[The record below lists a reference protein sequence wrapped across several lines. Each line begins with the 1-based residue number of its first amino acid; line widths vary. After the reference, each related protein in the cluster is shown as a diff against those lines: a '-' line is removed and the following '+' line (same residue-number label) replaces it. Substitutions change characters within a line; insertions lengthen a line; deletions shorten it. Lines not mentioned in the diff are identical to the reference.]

1 MSTRDETG
9 GDWVCF
15 AQKTITQDIVDDGK
29 KRCAWLWEFCSEKP
43 RDHSERDFCR
53 LFATSYLKRFHGGMN
68 TPISKFPS
76 EDKYGKDNWVVSG
89 RNTFPRCSDAIHTYM
104 FQGHSV
110 MPQDN
115 QPKRTRIAPRSD
127 KNTGYSWAQGKR
139 LVSLLCTTVF
149 LPWKTTRVGCLG

>member
-1 MSTRDETG
+1 MSAGDETG

-15 AQKTITQDIVDDGK
+15 PQKTITQDIVDDGK
-29 KRCAWLWEFCSEKP
+29 KRCAWLWAFCSEKP

-53 LFATSYLKRFHGGMN
+53 RFATSHLKRLHGGMN
-68 TPISKFPS
+68 TPISKFS
-76 EDKYGKDNWVVSG
+76 NEDKYGKDNWVVSG

-115 QPKRTRIAPRSD
+115 QPKRTNRTTKRQKHRIYMGSR
-127 KNTGYSWAQGKR
+127 
-139 LVSLLCTTVF
+139 
-149 LPWKTTRVGCLG
+149 